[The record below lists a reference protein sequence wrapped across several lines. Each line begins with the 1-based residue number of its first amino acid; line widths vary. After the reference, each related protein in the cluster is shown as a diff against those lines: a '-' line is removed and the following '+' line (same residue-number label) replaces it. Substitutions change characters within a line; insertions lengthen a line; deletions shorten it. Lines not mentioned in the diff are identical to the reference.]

1 MEETILKKKVIFWI
15 LGIFIILFGV
25 VAVGTGYVRSTTEKI
40 SNNYSAKDEKKIAE
54 GKPISILLLGTD
66 DGALG
71 RKATTT
77 GNTDTIELMTVNPQT
92 KKVTITAIPRDTLVT
107 VNTKQGT
114 DYVKINA
121 AYALGGAKLAEKQVS
136 ELLDVPVQYYALVN
150 MGMLEKVVNAVD
162 GVEVNNP
169 FKFTFDGH
177 TYPKGKQY
185 LNGTQALGY
194 ARMRYDDPDNDYGR
208 QKRGQQILMSA
219 FEKFQKSG
227 NLITATKL
235 VNAVKDDIKTD
246 VPLDNFAALYNN
258 YAKNLNT
265 IQNYGLRGK
274 DAKISG
280 LDFQIAT
287 KEQINQASKNI
298 REALG
303 LKAVNVVNNETKLVD
318 MQPCW
323 NGITNVDFA
332 LPNAAAYQ
340 TVKKT
345 ITK

>member
-1 MEETILKKKVIFWI
+1 MKKKTIFWI
-15 LGIFIILFGV
+15 LGIFVVL
-25 VAVGTGYVRSTTEKI
+25 VAVFVIGAGYIRNTTNNI
-40 SNNYSAKDEKKIAE
+40 SNNHSAKDEKRIAE

-77 GNTDTIELMTVNPQT
+77 GNTDTMELMTVNPQT
-92 KKVTITAIPRDTLVT
+92 KKVTITAIPRDTLVE

-194 ARMRYDDPDNDYGR
+194 ARMRYQDPDNDYGR

-246 VPLDNFAALYNN
+246 VPLDNFTALYNN

-287 KEQINQASKNI
+287 SDQINQVSKNI
-298 REALG
+298 RKALG
-303 LKAVNVVNNETKLVD
+303 LKPVKVVNNETKLVD
-318 MQPCW
+318 MQTTW
-323 NGITNVDFA
+323 NGTTDVDFA

-340 TVKKT
+340 TVQKT

>member
-1 MEETILKKKVIFWI
+1 MILKKKTLFGVLGILVVLFI
-15 LGIFIILFGV
+15 LGISGFSYI
-25 VAVGTGYVRSTTEKI
+25 RSTTNNI
-40 SNNYSAKDEKKIAE
+40 SSNHSAQDEKRIAE

-71 RKATTT
+71 RKASTT
-77 GNTDTIELMTVNPQT
+77 GNTDTMELMTVNPQT
-92 KKVTITAIPRDTLVT
+92 KKVTITAIPRDTLVKVST
-107 VNTKQGT
+107 NEGP

-150 MGMLEKVVNAVD
+150 MGMLEKVVNAVN

-169 FKFTFDGH
+169 FKFTFEGH

-208 QKRGQQILMSA
+208 QKRGQQILMNA
-219 FEKFQKSG
+219 FEKFQKTG

-235 VNAVKDDIKTD
+235 VNAVKGNIKTD
-246 VPLDNFAALYNN
+246 IPLDNFAALYNN
-258 YAKNLNT
+258 YVKNLTT

-274 DAKISG
+274 NAKISG

-287 KEQINQASKNI
+287 SEQINQASKNI

-303 LKAVNVVNNETKLVD
+303 LKPVNVVNNETKLVN
-318 MQPCW
+318 MQTSW
-323 NGITNVDFA
+323 NGTTNIDFT
-332 LPNAAAYQ
+332 LPNTDAYQ
-340 TVKKT
+340 TVEKT

>member
-1 MEETILKKKVIFWI
+1 MKKRTFSWI
-15 LGIFIILFGV
+15 LGIIAVLLAIGAAGFGYIHS
-25 VAVGTGYVRSTTEKI
+25 AVDNI
-40 SNNYSAKDEKKIAE
+40 SSNHSAKDERQIAE
-54 GKPISILLLGTD
+54 GKPLSVLLLGTD

-71 RKATTT
+71 RKATNT
-77 GNTDTIELMTVNPQT
+77 GNTDTMELMTVNPQT
-92 KKVTITAIPRDTLVT
+92 KQVTITAIPRDTLVK
-107 VNTKQGT
+107 VNTSQGT

-121 AYALGGAKLAEKQVS
+121 AYALGGAKLAKEQVS

-169 FKFTFDGH
+169 FKFTFQGH
-177 TYPKGKQY
+177 TYPQGMQY
-185 LNGTQALGY
+185 LNGSQALGY

-219 FEKFQKSG
+219 FSKFSKSG
-227 NLITATKL
+227 NLFTATKL

-246 VPLDNFAALYNN
+246 IPLDNFAALYNN
-258 YAKNLNT
+258 YVKNLNT
-265 IQNYGLRGK
+265 IHNYGLRGK

-287 KEQINQASKNI
+287 SEQINKASKII
-298 REALG
+298 RQALG
-303 LKAVNVVNNETKLVD
+303 LKPVHVVNNETKLVD
-318 MQPCW
+318 MQTSW
-323 NGITNVDFA
+323 DGINNLNFT
-332 LPNAAAYQ
+332 LPDAQAYQ
-340 TVKKT
+340 TVAKT

>member
-1 MEETILKKKVIFWI
+1 MKKKTLFGVLGILVVLFI
-15 LGIFIILFGV
+15 LGISGFSYI
-25 VAVGTGYVRSTTEKI
+25 RSTTNNI
-40 SNNYSAKDEKKIAE
+40 SSNHSAQDEKRIAE

-71 RKATTT
+71 RKASTT
-77 GNTDTIELMTVNPQT
+77 GNTDTMELMTVNPQT
-92 KKVTITAIPRDTLVT
+92 KKVTITAIPRDTLVKVST
-107 VNTKQGT
+107 NEGP

-150 MGMLEKVVNAVD
+150 MGMLEKVVNAVN

-169 FKFTFDGH
+169 FKFTFEGH

-208 QKRGQQILMSA
+208 QKRGQQILMNA
-219 FEKFQKSG
+219 FEKFQKTG

-235 VNAVKDDIKTD
+235 VNAVKGNIKTD
-246 VPLDNFAALYNN
+246 IPLDNFAALYNN
-258 YAKNLNT
+258 YVKNLTT

-274 DAKISG
+274 NAKISG

-287 KEQINQASKNI
+287 SEQINQASKNI

-303 LKAVNVVNNETKLVD
+303 LKPVNVVNNETKLVN
-318 MQPCW
+318 MQTSW
-323 NGITNVDFA
+323 NGTTNIDFT
-332 LPNAAAYQ
+332 LPNTDAYQ
-340 TVKKT
+340 TVEKT